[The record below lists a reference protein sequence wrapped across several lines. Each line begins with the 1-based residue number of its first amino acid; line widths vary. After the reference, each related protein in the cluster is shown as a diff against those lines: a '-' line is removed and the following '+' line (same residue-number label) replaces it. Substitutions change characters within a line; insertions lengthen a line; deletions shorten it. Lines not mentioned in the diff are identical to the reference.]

1 MLATQAK
8 TAKGRRVLKKKEP
21 QVIENVKNAMFIKG
35 HKTSQVVNDVLN
47 DLYALKKP
55 EAVKYNRKKSNSLH
69 GPFEELT
76 TIEFFSSK
84 SDASLF
90 VYGSSSKKRPDTIVL
105 GRLFDFHLLDM
116 VELGVKQLKAISTFK
131 SAGLP
136 FFGSK
141 PCFVVSGPEFLN
153 DSKYMLIANMFVDF
167 FRGKI
172 VESINLKGLDH
183 VISLSVDK
191 DGTILFRHYAI
202 TMSKSETKVPNV
214 ELEEIGPALDLV
226 VRRQQ
231 FGAEALRNEALRVP
245 RELKPKKVK
254 NVTTNPFHDKVGTVH
269 VQPQMVDKIHDK
281 VRKPKALRKR
291 SLSEAGD
298 ESVPMPKAKKKKVQ

>member
-1 MLATQAK
+1 MK
-8 TAKGRRVLKKKEP
+8 RKEP
-21 QVIENVKNAMFIKG
+21 QVFENVKVAMFIKG
-35 HKTSQVVNDVLN
+35 HKTSQVVNEVLN
-47 DLYALKKP
+47 DLYSLKKP

-76 TIEFFSSK
+76 TIEFFSNK

-116 VELGVKQLKAISTFK
+116 VELGVKHFKAVSSFN

-141 PCFVVSGPEFLN
+141 PCFVISGPEFLN

-183 VISLSVDK
+183 VIALSVDK
-191 DGTILFRHYAI
+191 DGAILFRHYAI
-202 TMSKSETKVPNV
+202 TMKKSDTKVPTV
-214 ELEEIGPALDLV
+214 ELDEIGPALDLL

-245 RELKPKKVK
+245 KELKPKKVK
-254 NVTTNPFHDKVGTVH
+254 NVSTNPFHDKVGTVH

-291 SLSEAGD
+291 SISEAG
-298 ESVPMPKAKKKKVQ
+298 EEEAAPMPKSKKKKVQ